1 MMRKRTGRMFEL
13 AIAIGLLGCLQACS
27 EDDATQPPP
36 RYDLATPVGVA
47 DALRTMLADRD
58 TAAIANVLAPDVA
71 FVVNP
76 FEAETMDWPAEITSR
91 ELDRALRNLMTGTV
105 TPPVTTVAVASWTP
119 VGSFAAA
126 DPNSPFPGTL
136 EADYVVGLVFER
148 AGDEALVTRGTLRL
162 SVAQATKDASATA
175 YVLAGWQE
183 IAASGGNRSL
193 GAVLV
198 EYLANR
204 PPATA
209 LTVEPEAGESPRTF
223 TFDVS
228 ATTDPDESAGLLYSW
243 GGDLESGGWSD
254 WTSDLTTTRTW
265 YPAGTYVAK
274 ARAKDRWGLVA
285 IDSLACTVATASLPF
300 ADTPDRLVDNFLF
313 TYQAMDIDLYRDDIL
328 SENYIFLLQ
337 AETVEEFELQD
348 NIYEYDDELAI
359 AQKMFSGQPDQNGVV
374 LSTIEIQSLQPQGGW
389 YDVPANDP
397 YFGGY
402 PGARFRNYNILS
414 YFNAQSGWFR
424 YEVQGNV
431 LFYVTSEEV
440 MHDGVLT
447 PQYRLLGQLDQTSF
461 WLNGKATESTTWS
474 DVKAMFE

>member
-1 MMRKRTGRMFEL
+1 
-13 AIAIGLLGCLQACS
+13 
-27 EDDATQPPP
+27 
-36 RYDLATPVGVA
+36 
-47 DALRTMLADRD
+47 
-58 TAAIANVLAPDVA
+58 
-71 FVVNP
+71 
-76 FEAETMDWPAEITSR
+76 
-91 ELDRALRNLMTGTV
+91 
-105 TPPVTTVAVASWTP
+105 
-119 VGSFAAA
+119 
-126 DPNSPFPGTL
+126 
-136 EADYVVGLVFER
+136 
-148 AGDEALVTRGTLRL
+148 
-162 SVAQATKDASATA
+162 
-175 YVLAGWQE
+175 
-183 IAASGGNRSL
+183 
-193 GAVLV
+193 
-198 EYLANR
+198 
-204 PPATA
+204 
-209 LTVEPEAGESPRTF
+209 
-223 TFDVS
+223 
-228 ATTDPDESAGLLYSW
+228 
-243 GGDLESGGWSD
+243 
-254 WTSDLTTTRTW
+254 
-265 YPAGTYVAK
+265 
-274 ARAKDRWGLVA
+274 
-285 IDSLACTVATASLPF
+285 VATAGLPF